1 MSDKSFTIK
10 TVYVLSGIRKTGD
23 RVYFGT
29 DSESGG
35 YPYWSEYIS
44 SATTYPTLEEVPIIG
59 LDSPTS
65 SGLASLEVLHVN
77 TVATV
82 VEPTDL
88 ISEARAS
95 AMAKIEKIQAELA
108 SRIAALGGMK

>member
-10 TVYVLSGIRKTGD
+10 TVYVLSRKTGAREYYAND
-23 RVYFGT
+23 PH
-29 DSESGG
+29 SGG

-44 SATTYPTLEEVPIIG
+44 SATTYDTMEEVPIIG
-59 LDSPTS
+59 LDDRDR
-65 SGLASLEVLHVN
+65 SGLASLEVLRVD

-82 VEPTDL
+82 VETTDL
-88 ISEARAS
+88 ISEAKAK
-95 AMAKIEKIQAELA
+95 AMAEIEKIQAELA